1 MTKRDRRYN
10 GQMTKRDKR
19 YNGHMT
25 KRDRRYN
32 GHMKKSKK
40 TTIHTILHRNVEIE
54 QQKGVNEDY
63 PEGDQFLL
71 H

>member
-10 GQMTKRDKR
+10 GQMTKRD
-19 YNGHMT
+19 
-25 KRDRRYN
+25 RRYN
-32 GHMKKSKK
+32 GEMTKSKK
-40 TTIHTILHRNVEIE
+40 TTIHKILHRNVEIE
-54 QQKGVNEDY
+54 QQNGVNTDS